1 MDFLTLIFLH
11 SVYSGMLKNRQH
23 LIIPFTQA
31 RATLSNAPKLRA
43 ATVEPDGT

>member
-11 SVYSGMLKNRQH
+11 LVCSGMLKNRQH

-31 RATLSNAPKLRA
+31 RATLSDAPKLRA
-43 ATVEPDGT
+43 APVEPDAT